1 MTILITGGRGLLG
14 SALSQHLRKQGHCVV
29 IASRSATDDDVISWS
44 PNEGKI
50 DLSSLDSLDAVIH
63 LAGENLADGRW
74 SKAKKERILESR
86 RLGTRTIAQA
96 IAAMPHKPRVMI
108 SASGVNYYPSN
119 TGKIMTETSV
129 KGDDFLA
136 HVCSVWEAET
146 APAEE
151 AGIRVMHARLGV
163 VLTPEGGALAKML
176 PVFKL
181 GLGGVLGTGRQRMSW
196 IGLEDVVALFDQ
208 ALEDE
213 RFTGPINVVAP
224 DIVTNA
230 EFTKALA
237 TSVGKRAFFL
247 PVPALVL
254 KLMFGE
260 MAGATLLADL
270 AVKPGRLEEMGY
282 TFKAGSLEKAL

>member
-1 MTILITGGRGLLG
+1 
-14 SALSQHLRKQGHCVV
+14 
-29 IASRSATDDDVISWS
+29 
-44 PNEGKI
+44 
-50 DLSSLDSLDAVIH
+50 
-63 LAGENLADGRW
+63 
-74 SKAKKERILESR
+74 
-86 RLGTRTIAQA
+86 
-96 IAAMPHKPRVMI
+96 
-108 SASGVNYYPSN
+108 
-119 TGKIMTETSV
+119 
-129 KGDDFLA
+129 
-136 HVCSVWEAET
+136 
-146 APAEE
+146 
-151 AGIRVMHARLGV
+151 V

-181 GLGGVLGTGRQRMSW
+181 GLGGVLGNGRQRMSW